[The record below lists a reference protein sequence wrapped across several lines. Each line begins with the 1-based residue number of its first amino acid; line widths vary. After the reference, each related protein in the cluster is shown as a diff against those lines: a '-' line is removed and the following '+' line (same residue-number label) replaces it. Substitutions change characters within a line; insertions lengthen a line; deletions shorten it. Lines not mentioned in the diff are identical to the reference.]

1 MTASPTQKSPSTS
14 LARDWLYAA
23 RYYLGGR
30 RTLLV
35 GAVIVVAAGIALN
48 WNWLVAAGIAPLI
61 IGFLPCAAMCALGL
75 CMHGKH
81 GGHGKSDGSEADP
94 DER

>member
-1 MTASPTQKSPSTS
+1 MTANPTHKAPGTS

-35 GAVIVVAAGIALN
+35 GAVFVVAAGIAFN
-48 WNWLVAAGIAPLI
+48 WNWLVAAGLAPLI
-61 IGFLPCAAMCALGL
+61 TGFLPCAAMCALGL

-81 GGHGKSDGSEADP
+81 GGHGKSDGSASDP